1 MKKATQKKVEKAVDF
16 GEEAFAEIQRMAREL
31 GTAVKSAKSK
41 YDALDPKTKKKIV
54 AGLAGATA
62 VVAGAV
68 GYSQLKRDKKAPAKK
83 KK

>member
-1 MKKATQKKVEKAVDF
+1 MKKATQRKVKKAIDF
-16 GEEAFAEIQRMAREL
+16 SEEAFVEIQRMAREL

-68 GYSQLKRDKKAPAKK
+68 GYSQLKRSKKTPAKK